1 MGCLTR
7 IKEIH
12 RFCTGIR
19 GLKYRDKKSKKPQ
32 LRAAFLESHL
42 KLILKCLQACVTAA
56 LTAE

>member
-1 MGCLTR
+1 MGCLIR

-32 LRAAFLESHL
+32 LRAAFLERHL
-42 KLILKCLQACVTAA
+42 KLIFKCLQVCVIAA
-56 LTAE
+56 LTAK